1 MALTGRIVQINLNHS
16 ARAQDL
22 LLQTMAERGLGLAVA
37 AEPYRIP
44 QRNGVG
50 DTMGTVAVIRA
61 GSIDSPAIVTI
72 HRALSSR
79 HGEG

>member
-1 MALTGRIVQINLNHS
+1 MMALTGRIVQINLNHS

-44 QRNGVG
+44 QRNGV